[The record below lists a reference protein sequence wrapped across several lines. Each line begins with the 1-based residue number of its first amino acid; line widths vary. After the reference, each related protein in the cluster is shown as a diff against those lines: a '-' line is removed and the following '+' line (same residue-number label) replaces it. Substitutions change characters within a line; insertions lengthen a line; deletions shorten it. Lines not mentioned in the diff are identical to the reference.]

1 MIKIYSDLKDFE
13 FSRKEDWLKAVQPS
27 IQVNTLSRVERLSVC
42 LPMDNKLKNS
52 KSAAQKSNLK
62 LEGLGFV
69 GEVLRE
75 WVSL

>member
-1 MIKIYSDLKDFE
+1 
-13 FSRKEDWLKAVQPS
+13 
-27 IQVNTLSRVERLSVC
+27 
-42 LPMDNKLKNS
+42 MDNKLKNS